1 VVISLPLIPPETVL
15 RVVLA
20 NGLTLLVRRDDS
32 APAVAIVTWVK
43 AGYFDESDDVVG
55 IAHVLEHMYFKGTP
69 TRGVGDIPKET
80 KAAGGYLNAG
90 TIYDHTSYYTV
101 LPSAGLTSGLHVQF
115 DAYANSVIDA
125 DELRRELEVII
136 QEAKRKTDNP
146 SAVTT
151 ETLYE
156 LLHDR
161 HRIRRW
167 RIGHEPGLRA
177 LTRDKLVAFY
187 RNFYQPSETILVVV
201 GDVDPALVV
210 RQVEELHGSL
220 PPGAARRSPGP
231 NEPDHRGF
239 RYREMSGDIT
249 QSHLALGWRTPG
261 TMHPDTPLL
270 DIAAVVLGAGRA
282 SRLYRAVRDRSLAAS
297 VQAYDYTP
305 TELGVFSIQ
314 AEGPPER
321 VLDAARAIWHET
333 HGMRESGI
341 GRDELWRA
349 RRLFESRWIRRLETM
364 EGQANYLAEWESVGG
379 WQLGERYLER
389 MLTATGEQVTDV
401 VRAHLAPE
409 RAGLC
414 IYRPPDGKTLAP
426 DAGAMRALLD
436 DVRPSPLPVSPPRS
450 AVAAAVHTGVPP
462 VEREVARVRVYRT
475 RNGIPV
481 LVRHKRGAPLVHL
494 GVFVQGGA
502 TEEDARL
509 AGLTALLARTSIKG
523 TARRGAEQIAD
534 DAEHLGGSIGTAVG
548 AESFGWT
555 LSVPASYADAALELL
570 ADVVQHPTFPESAL
584 DTERAIAL
592 ADLALLRDDMYR
604 YPLRLLAQAAFPG
617 HPYGVPASGTEE
629 TLPLI
634 DAERVRDW
642 HRRRVLEAP
651 LVIGAVGAVDADL
664 VAERVAHC
672 FETLRVSEPASLEP
686 PPRPGRPVTVVD
698 SRDKAQTAL
707 AMAFPGPSRTDGAR
721 FAAHLLAGV
730 ASGLGGRFF
739 EELRDRRS
747 LAYTVSAFAS
757 ERRLAGL
764 FVSYIATSPEREEE
778 ARGALLHEFHRLRE
792 SPVSSEELERARQYA
807 IGTYAIAQQSG
818 ATVLGEVLD
827 AWMFGGDLA
836 ELEEHDARVR
846 AVTAEHILALARES
860 FDESALVQ
868 AVVRGTGKRV

>member
-1 VVISLPLIPPETVL
+1 MISLPLVPPESVL
-15 RVVLA
+15 RVVLR

-43 AGYFDESDDVVG
+43 AGYFDETDDVVG

-69 TRGVGDIPKET
+69 TRGVGAISRET

-101 LPSAGLTSGLHVQF
+101 LPSASLTTGLHIQF

-125 DELRRELEVII
+125 EELRKELEVII
-136 QEAKRKTDNP
+136 QEAKRKADNP

-167 RIGHEPGLRA
+167 RIGREPGLRA
-177 LTRDKLVAFY
+177 LTRDTLAAFY
-187 RNFYQPSETILVVV
+187 RNFYQPSETILVIV
-201 GDVDPALVV
+201 GDLDPELVV
-210 RQVEELHGSL
+210 RQVDELHGSL
-220 PPGAARRSPGP
+220 PPSTVRRSPGP
-231 NEPDHRGF
+231 SEPDHRGF
-239 RYREMSGDIT
+239 RYREMSADIT

-261 TMHPDTPLL
+261 TMHSDTPLL
-270 DIAAVVLGAGRA
+270 DIAAAVLGAGRA

-314 AEGPPER
+314 AEGPPDR

-333 HGMRESGI
+333 HALREIGI

-364 EGQANYLAEWESVGG
+364 EGQASYLAEWEAVGG

-389 MLTATGEQVTDV
+389 MLTASCEQVSEV

-414 IYRPPDGKTLAP
+414 VYRPSDERALASDP
-426 DAGAMRALLD
+426 GAMRALLD
-436 DVRPSPLPVSPPRS
+436 DARPAPLPVSPPRA
-450 AVAAAVHTGVPP
+450 AVAAAVRVGVPP

-475 RNGIPV
+475 GNDIPV
-481 LVRHKRGAPLVHL
+481 LVRHKPGAPLVHL
-494 GVFVQGGA
+494 GVFVLGGA
-502 TEEDARL
+502 TEEDADL

-523 TARRGAEQIAD
+523 TARRSAEQIAD

-555 LSVPASYADAALELL
+555 LSVPADYADAAVELL
-570 ADVVQHPTFPESAL
+570 ADVVQQPTFPESAL
-584 DTERAIAL
+584 DTERDIAL

-604 YPLRLLAQAAFPG
+604 YPLRLLAQAAFTG

-629 TLPLI
+629 TLHRI

-651 LVIGAVGAVDADL
+651 IAIGAVGAVDADL
-664 VAERVAHC
+664 MAERLTHC
-672 FETLRVSEPASLEP
+672 FETLRMAEPASLER
-686 PPRPGRPVTVVD
+686 PRTLRCPVTVAE

-707 AMAFPGPSRTDGAR
+707 AMAFPGPSRTDDTR
-721 FAAHLLAGV
+721 YAAHLLAGV

-778 ARGALLHEFHRLRE
+778 ARSALLREFQKLRE
-792 SPVSSEELERARQYA
+792 SPVTGEELERARRYS
-807 IGTYAIAQQSG
+807 IGTHAIARQSG
-818 ATVLGEVLD
+818 ATVLGEMLD
-827 AWMFGGDLA
+827 AWMFGRDLA
-836 ELEEHDARVR
+836 ELEEHDARVS
-846 AVTAEHILALARES
+846 AVTAEHILDLAREC

-868 AVVRGTGKRV
+868 AVIRGTGKRV